1 MRSACFLALVLA
13 FTLIGCKRSSPAP
26 DLSPADIAAIRATS
40 DRWMAAVHAG
50 RWDDAAATYTADAI
64 VWFPSAV
71 YEGRVAIR
79 RFLDTMQPVDPT
91 RTLHIDEIRGR
102 GDMVFVSGH
111 STIVSVGGGSFVEL
125 VRYLDVRLWQADGSW
140 FFYRDMVTLV
150 PRPTESR

>member
-1 MRSACFLALVLA
+1 MRSTCLTASVLVL
-13 FTLIGCKRSSPAP
+13 TLTGCQRSSPAP

-64 VWFPSAV
+64 VWLPSAV

-79 RFLDTMQPVDPT
+79 RFLETMQPLDPT

-102 GDMVFVSGH
+102 GDMAFVSGH
-111 STIVSVGGGSFVEL
+111 STIVPAGGGLPVEL
-125 VRYLDVRLWQADGSW
+125 ARYLDVRLRQADGSW
-140 FFYRDMVTLV
+140 LFYRDMVSPV